1 MKLFQPCNCSW
12 QMPYALQS
20 LDKSTDCGVAKK
32 YSKEEVMKSYKSIM
46 KKIHPDV
53 SPELSRLASIVNE
66 AKDVVIKSIDI

>member
-1 MKLFQPCNCSW
+1 
-12 QMPYALQS
+12 
-20 LDKSTDCGVAKK
+20 
-32 YSKEEVMKSYKSIM
+32 MKSYKSIM